1 MTVRREPGRRRVFAR
16 VGATVVLLLALGLM
30 GAVTGAGAVRSAG
43 GGRTGLFVI
52 HKPTAH
58 VLATPSA
65 TKPHWV
71 CPTSLCD
78 AIVEPRPSK
87 RGSHSVLPDGIVL
100 EGSGEE
106 GGLDPA
112 DLRSAYKIPASG
124 GSGQT
129 VAVIEEGGYATA
141 ESDLAKY
148 RSRYGLP
155 PCPKSTGCFKQVNG
169 KGEEANYPSSEG
181 TEGEAGLDLDMASAA
196 CPECKLM
203 IVEVEPTL
211 TLSELGAGVSEAAA
225 LGAGEVSVSYG
236 EAELAVGKVQEQAQ
250 FNSHPGVVI
259 TAASGDEGYDDE
271 DRNKESSPSWP
282 ANQEDVIA
290 VGGTA
295 LKRAADSRGW
305 SESVWRNQN
314 SNLVPAVAALPSRR
328 SRRGRKPTFLQ
339 KDNSAKARW
348 RTTSPRSR
356 RLARPCPHTS

>member
-1 MTVRREPGRRRVFAR
+1 MCLLGW
-16 VGATVVLLLALGLM
+16 GATVVLLLAVGLM

-106 GGLDPA
+106 RGLDPA

-141 ESDLAKY
+141 ESDPRSTAAGMGFRRARNRPAASNRSTGKAKKPTI
-148 RSRYGLP
+148 RQARIPKARPGWTSTWHLP
-155 PCPKSTGCFKQVNG
+155 PAPNAIDYCRG
-169 KGEEANYPSSEG
+169 G
-181 TEGEAGLDLDMASAA
+181 T
-196 CPECKLM
+196 P
-203 IVEVEPTL
+203 L

-259 TAASGDEGYDDE
+259 TASSGDEGYDDE
-271 DRNKESSPSWP
+271 DRNKASSPSWP

-305 SESVWRNQN
+305 SESVWSEPELELGTGSGCTAFAAEPSWQKTYLPPERQQCKGKMENDI
-314 SNLVPAVAALPSRR
+314 SAVAAV
-328 SRRGRKPTFLQ
+328 
-339 KDNSAKARW
+339 
-348 RTTSPRSR
+348 
-356 RLARPCPHTS
+356 ARPCPHTC